1 MCAIV
6 LWVIGNVGTEQEDIT
21 LELIRFAATIILVI
35 NVNDLIRNLN
45 RRITAPILMGST
57 HALPVIAALHKAR
70 IVVLNETVGLNN
82 ILTV

>member
-1 MCAIV
+1 
-6 LWVIGNVGTEQEDIT
+6 
-21 LELIRFAATIILVI
+21 
-35 NVNDLIRNLN
+35 
-45 RRITAPILMGST
+45 MGSI